1 VALSHVGGT
10 HVTLVF
16 CLQVTTSALYM
27 VLGGLF
33 EDHEH
38 LYFEKGLK
46 PAEIATGKHAKSAKM
61 DQYEK
66 NRTPN
71 QIFTF
76 S

>member
-1 VALSHVGGT
+1 
-10 HVTLVF
+10 
-16 CLQVTTSALYM
+16 M

-71 QIFTF
+71 QLFTF